1 MEKKVKLKEV
11 KKFDKWMRKTV
22 QSIHY
27 SNNEKMCNAY
37 QKIN

>member
-1 MEKKVKLKEV
+1 MEEKLKQI

-27 SNNEKMCNAY
+27 SNNEKMSKAY
-37 QKIN
+37 KKINS

>member
-1 MEKKVKLKEV
+1 METKLKKI

-27 SNNEKMCNAY
+27 SNNEKMSNAY

>member
-1 MEKKVKLKEV
+1 MDQKLKQI
-11 KKFDKWMRKTV
+11 KKFDKWMRKTI

-27 SNNEKMCNAY
+27 SNNEKMSNAY

>member
-1 MEKKVKLKEV
+1 METKLKQI

-27 SNNEKMCNAY
+27 SNNEKMSNAY
-37 QKIN
+37 QKIKI

>member
-1 MEKKVKLKEV
+1 MDKKIKQI

-27 SNNEKMCNAY
+27 SNNEKMSNAY
-37 QKIN
+37 QKIKI

>member
-1 MEKKVKLKEV
+1 MEEKLKQI

-27 SNNEKMCNAY
+27 SNNERMSNAY
-37 QKIN
+37 QKINS

>member
-1 MEKKVKLKEV
+1 MEEKLKQI

-27 SNNEKMCNAY
+27 SNNERMSNAY